1 MIHASIRTHKRQFFW
16 FQNLF
21 SGEAGHPPLFHNSP
35 PRGDGECMES
45 AEDALISLDARR
57 GRASQERR
65 RRHPGLAHHHLL
77 LLPPFPAYLPRTPYH
92 VVPTAV
98 SHAHPGPLPISH
110 PSARPPCM
118 VPPSAFTDHALM
130 QFSVVTRTRPSRP
143 GPRRFPRLYHGI
155 PQAPE
160 PYPDPH
166 FAVRQVMDPA
176 PLHSRVVSRCQ
187 RTQEK

>member
-1 MIHASIRTHKRQFFW
+1 MIHASIRTHKRQFFS

-21 SGEAGHPPLFHNSP
+21 PGEAGHPPVFHNSP
-35 PRGDGECMES
+35 PRADGESVES
-45 AEDALISLDARR
+45 AEDALIGLDARR

-77 LLPPFPAYLPRTPYH
+77 LLPPFPAYLPRPPHH

-98 SHAHPGPLPISH
+98 PRPSWPTSC

-130 QFSVVTRTRPSRP
+130 QFSEVIGTRPSRP

-155 PQAPE
+155 P
-160 PYPDPH
+160 
-166 FAVRQVMDPA
+166 
-176 PLHSRVVSRCQ
+176 
-187 RTQEK
+187 